1 MHIDYWYWNQERFIF
16 HYKFINIWLHIISS
30 MPESI
35 ETAEA
40 DEINMNASNI
50 TNKAAVC
57 KERHEC
63 VKTHKWNDILN
74 DAKDVVKPKVDKIDI
89 LNRHF

>member
-1 MHIDYWYWNQERFIF
+1 
-16 HYKFINIWLHIISS
+16 

-35 ETAEA
+35 KTAEA
-40 DEINMNASNI
+40 DEINANENASNV

-63 VKTHKWNDILN
+63 VKAHK
-74 DAKDVVKPKVDKIDI
+74 ASKIK
-89 LNRHF
+89 

>member
-1 MHIDYWYWNQERFIF
+1 MIIDIGTRRFVS
-16 HYKFINIWLHIISS
+16 ISILLTFDFKLFLA

-35 ETAEA
+35 KTAEA
-40 DEINMNASNI
+40 DENASNV

-63 VKTHKWNDILN
+63 IKAQKASKL
-74 DAKDVVKPKVDKIDI
+74 K
-89 LNRHF
+89 

>member
-1 MHIDYWYWNQERFIF
+1 
-16 HYKFINIWLHIISS
+16 

-35 ETAEA
+35 KTAEA
-40 DEINMNASNI
+40 DEINMNASNV

-63 VKTHKWNDILN
+63 VKTHVNDI
-74 DAKDVVKPKVDKIDI
+74 
-89 LNRHF
+89 

>member
-1 MHIDYWYWNQERFIF
+1 
-16 HYKFINIWLHIISS
+16 

-35 ETAEA
+35 KTAEA
-40 DEINMNASNI
+40 DEINTMNASNV

-63 VKTHKWNDILN
+63 LKAHK
-74 DAKDVVKPKVDKIDI
+74 ASKIK
-89 LNRHF
+89 